1 MHEFVT
7 ICGTGE
13 ELDKVVLDLED
24 EQEMYD
30 SDTWEY
36 FDIITLPIK

>member
-7 ICGTGE
+7 MRDTGS
-13 ELDKVVLDLED
+13 ELDKVVLELED
-24 EQEMYD
+24 EQELYD

-36 FDIITLPIK
+36 FDIITLPIN